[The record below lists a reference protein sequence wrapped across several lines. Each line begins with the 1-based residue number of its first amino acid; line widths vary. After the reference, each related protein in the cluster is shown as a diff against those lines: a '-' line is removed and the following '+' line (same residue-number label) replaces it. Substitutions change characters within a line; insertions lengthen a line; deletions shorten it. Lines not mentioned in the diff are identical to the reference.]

1 MHGPGCSNAGLSIH
15 CCCCPVVQEC
25 REAGKQGDSPDLAA
39 ALPGMSAAKLFVGGW
54 VVREGLTVQ
63 EMVDLAAAAGM
74 TVVLPTGWAIFGPD
88 SLPMPP

>member
-1 MHGPGCSNAGLSIH
+1 MQGS
-15 CCCCPVVQEC
+15 
-25 REAGKQGDSPDLAA
+25 REAGRLARPGRRA
-39 ALPGMSAAKLFVGGW
+39 ARYVR